1 MKKSY
6 FELKNLNKNN
16 IYKILKKYKLVRL
29 KNLSIFSHKTRD
41 NKNLKSFIDKKTN
54 IIFLGKTRN
63 EYYYKNKKLPKD
75 KEKYINTCH
84 QKFSNNPPHDTERR
98 INQFR
103 KFIKNKVILDFG
115 CGTGDFLIK
124 SKKIFN
130 KGIGVEINSKRIEHA
145 NIKKINFLKNIDE
158 IDNLNIKFDT
168 IFLFHVFEHLIKPEE
183 ILLKLKSKL
192 KRGGQLI
199 IEVPHANDYLL
210 KKLKVKSFI
219 NFTLWSEHL
228 ILHTKKSLNCFLK
241 KAGFKINKVYFY
253 QRYNLN
259 NHMGWLVCD
268 KPGGHT
274 FFKNIFTKKENY
286 QYSNI
291 LTKKGYTDTI
301 FSISKN

>member
-84 QKFSNNPPHDTERR
+84 QKLSNSPLHDAERR

-124 SKKIFN
+124 GQKIFN
-130 KGIGVEINSKRIEHA
+130 KGVGVEINSKRIEYT
-145 NIKKINFLKNIDE
+145 NIKKINFLKNINE

-183 ILLKLKSKL
+183 ILLQLKSKL

-241 KAGFKINKVYFY
+241 KAGFKKNKVYFY

-274 FFKNIFTKKENY
+274 FFKNIFSKKENY